1 MNLILINDFAKELS
15 RAREL
20 VRDNRLRKAKL
31 EIENFL
37 TNLEKKLKRK
47 VFTNCHLRAE
57 ALELQGKV
65 LILTGDLK
73 LGRTKLRQS
82 KRIYNKHQKECSNVK
97 AIDNLLRLPDLKE
110 HLQFLLIYP
119 VNAFNVKRSKYSPIK
134 NHKSRKL
141 NKQGW
146 TSFPWLLPAD

>member
-15 RAREL
+15 RAHEL

-37 TNLEKKLKRK
+37 TKLKK
-47 VFTNCHLRAE
+47 QLKKEIFTNCHPRAE

-73 LGRTKLRQS
+73 GGLRKLRQS
-82 KRIYNKHQKECSNVK
+82 KRIYKRLDSSNVK
-97 AIDNLLRLPDLKE
+97 AIDNLLRLPNLKE
-110 HLQFLLIYP
+110 YLQFLLIYP
-119 VNAFNVKRSKYSPIK
+119 INPFDVKRSNYFVFK
-134 NHKSRKL
+134 NLGLAAKKKER
-141 NKQGW
+141 QR
-146 TSFPWLLPAD
+146 LLPPAAR